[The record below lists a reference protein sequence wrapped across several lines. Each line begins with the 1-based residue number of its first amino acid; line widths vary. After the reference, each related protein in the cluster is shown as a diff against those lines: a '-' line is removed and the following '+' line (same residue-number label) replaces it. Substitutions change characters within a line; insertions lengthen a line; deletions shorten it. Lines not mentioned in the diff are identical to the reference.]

1 MVYSRE
7 RQGECMKYFEGKK
20 KPDGKQNKGKAQEN
34 EERRKMRGEER
45 NNREVMFVT
54 RICQN
59 GKISTVRRQIRALL
73 QREIRRM
80 DANTGEKSQRG
91 KFHW

>member
-7 RQGECMKYFEGKK
+7 REECMKYFEGGK

-34 EERRKMRGEER
+34 EERRKMRGEEL
-45 NNREVMFVT
+45 NNWEVVFVT

-59 GKISTVRRQIRALL
+59 V
-73 QREIRRM
+73 EINSAE
-80 DANTGEKSQRG
+80 ANQGSPTEEDQKDGCK
-91 KFHW
+91 H